1 MNTQCDDPQT
11 IINKCRI
18 SNREREV
25 AAVTTTNTVVATFG
39 DYIVRFDV
47 VVAEVLF
54 RLNAFA
60 VTLHLA
66 RNFSEVEKFSR
77 NIRVACVSACVLLF
91 VVNDNNTDSSSNIA
105 IIFALK
111 ASKVLIRSPTQQ
123 LNLSIFLSILTNQC
137 LLLAIS

>member
-60 VTLHLA
+60 ITLHLA

-77 NIRVACVSACVLLF
+77 NIRVACVSACV
-91 VVNDNNTDSSSNIA
+91 VV
-105 IIFALK
+105 
-111 ASKVLIRSPTQQ
+111 
-123 LNLSIFLSILTNQC
+123 C
-137 LLLAIS
+137 C